1 VSPSSPTGGFGATGP
16 PSPTNG
22 FSATSWRFALL
33 ATLVLAAGCSK
44 PAPPPAQEAAP
55 AETPATS
62 TGNATIVGH
71 GPRPNPGAQ
80 IVVVLEPTTS
90 RQFPPQTDV
99 PVMDQVGLT
108 FGPPLL
114 LVRTGQPVEFRNSD
128 DTLHNVHVTHEETR
142 EPAFNVAIPTDN
154 SYTYTFQKDGFY
166 RVGCDI
172 HPAMAASVFSVS
184 TPYVTLAEPDGR
196 FTIADVTPGT
206 YTATVY
212 SGGRKLQRAVEAKSG
227 IVEITVE

>member
-1 VSPSSPTGGFGATGP
+1 MDHGDTQAP
-16 PSPTNG
+16 
-22 FSATSWRFALL
+22 R
-33 ATLVLAAGCSK
+33 AAGDACARDRLLETS
-44 PAPPPAQEAAP
+44 APTPVQEDGAGRDAAV
-55 AETPATS
+55 S

-90 RQFPPQTDV
+90 RSFPPQTDV

-142 EPAFNVAIPTDN
+142 EPAFNVAIPTGN
-154 SYTYTFQKDGFY
+154 AYSYTFQKDGFY

-172 HPAMAASVFSVS
+172 HPAMAASVFSVA

-196 FTIADVTPGT
+196 FTIADVAPGA
-206 YTATVY
+206 YTATLY
-212 SGGRKLQRAVEAKSG
+212 TDGKNTSTRRRGHERASSRSRSSNDPSLLQLRSRDGGW
-227 IVEITVE
+227 